1 MPSGRGSAAPPG
13 CSIASLM
20 SRPPAVA
27 PGAGRVRGFPSAL
40 LGQGACLS
48 VRRSTNPRNAQEGN
62 GPDPRPIHLSVTST
76 TTGVLPP
83 PCGGPSV
90 HRSARCPPEGVVAL
104 GRPAEPGGTP
114 CGRPRG
120 PPTGQTRDA
129 ENPERGRIMRRLVI
143 APILGTLTLGF
154 VVVA

>member
-90 HRSARCPPEGVVAL
+90 HRSARCPPEGVVAMGVTRGTGGNL
-104 GRPAEPGGTP
+104 VRSTQGTP
-114 CGRPRG
+114 A
-120 PPTGQTRDA
+120 TGQARA
-129 ENPERGRIMRRLVI
+129 CE
-143 APILGTLTLGF
+143 ILNGG
-154 VVVA
+154 A